1 MQYRLR
7 TLLIILVLAPPVLAH
22 AWVTRGA
29 TLDAISRASPEVPFQ
44 LLALAVAIF
53 VVTAEFRRRSK
64 SWL

>member
-7 TLLIILVLAPPVLAH
+7 TLMIVLALLPPVLAH
-22 AWVTRGA
+22 AWVTRGT
-29 TLDAISRASPEVPFQ
+29 TLDAIHRASPEVPFQ

-64 SWL
+64 TWL